1 MFILF
6 RIYIGSTHLIKFIF
20 FFHLNPK
27 KESRCICIRWT
38 DDIIT
43 AVASRWLEIAL
54 YHSSMAFYGAG
65 FMSSSGQ
72 QTADEEKFSSSEAEK

>member
-6 RIYIGSTHLIKFIF
+6 RIFIGSTHLIKFIF
-20 FFHLNPK
+20 LFHLN
-27 KESRCICIRWT
+27 RCICIRWT

-72 QTADEEKFSSSEAEK
+72 QAADEEKFSSSEAEK